1 MFKPLNTYVILK
13 KIEEKTKKKDK
24 PTILIPDTFQSD
36 TRPTEKFKTFKLVAV
51 GNCCRIL
58 SGDDIGKKVLVI
70 QNSVD
75 KIKTEEQEDLF
86 LLSETYVV
94 GIIE

>member
-1 MFKPLNTYVILK
+1 VIKPLNNYVVLQ

-24 PTILIPDTFQSD
+24 STILIPDTFQSD
-36 TRPTEKFKTFKLVAV
+36 TRPTEKFKTFKLAAI

-70 QNSVD
+70 QNSID
-75 KIKTEEQEDLF
+75 KIKVEEQEDLF